1 MVVWIQSSV
10 QCQVIEC
17 CSECMYPHLHMWPIK
32 LTKKTYYIERSTC
45 TSTSETDYYSYDPR
59 CFSFVW
65 SNFFWLIYMDRHV
78 VTTSHVGVVDSE
90 LVDTTCSCLYA
101 FVYMPSTYH
110 RIEIKHLRGE
120 VGHWRI
126 VSLQQLDCTREGLCV
141 FHKLYSQWAALAFIV
156 LIRVLSYDHYPVT
169 PVIRWKGCS
178 WSF

>member
-1 MVVWIQSSV
+1 MLLGMYVSSPPYV
-10 QCQVIEC
+10 AYKIDKKDI
-17 CSECMYPHLHMWPIK
+17 LHREVNLYIYKRNGLLQLWPSF
-32 LTKKTYYIERSTC
+32 T
-45 TSTSETDYYSYDPR
+45 

-65 SNFFWLIYMDRHV
+65 SNFFWLIYMDGHV

-101 FVYMPSTYH
+101 VVYMPSTYH

-156 LIRVLSYDHYPVT
+156 LIRVLSYNHYPVT